1 MTLSTALSTLVIG
14 LVLFLGGHAFTMSR
28 AARARLIAW
37 VGEGPY
43 KGLYSLV
50 SVAGLLLIIRGYGL
64 YRSAG
69 MIPLWHPPAFMRHVT
84 FLLVLIAF
92 VLIAATYPPSHIKRW
107 VRHPMITAV
116 ILWSL
121 GHLLVRGDLGSI
133 LMFGG
138 FLAWGILARISM
150 ARRAP
155 GIAQDREGFTPEP
168 RWSTD
173 VLMVAIGVL
182 AYLAFMIWGHP
193 WLIGVSIV

>member
-1 MTLSTALSTLVIG
+1 MTLATLVIG
-14 LVLFLGGHAFTMSR
+14 LVLFLGGHAFTMHR
-28 AARARLIAW
+28 AARARLIARI
-37 VGEGPY
+37 GEGPY

-50 SVAGLLLIIRGYGL
+50 SLLGLVLIIRGYGV

-69 MIPLWHPPAFMRHVT
+69 LIPVWYPPASLRHIT

-92 VLIAATYPPSHIKRW
+92 ILIAATYPPSHIKRW

-138 FLAWGILARISM
+138 FLLWGILARVSM
-150 ARRAP
+150 GARASGKAQGAAAAP
-155 GIAQDREGFTPEP
+155 EARWQVDIAVVAVGI
-168 RWSTD
+168 
-173 VLMVAIGVL
+173 VA
-182 AYLAFMIWGHP
+182 YFAFVIWGHP
-193 WLIGVSIV
+193 WLIGVPLV